1 MAEAKRTTEDIQR
14 EIAEVELQTKQFN
27 LAQAK
32 RTNEEFVARD
42 QQRRKANAQRMT
54 ELKQGREG
62 RAQLVRLC
70 RHKSGGTP
78 DNILKG
84 GGIGSFSVIT
94 RALMP
99 DGVTIF
105 LQCLRCPLNT
115 FCKSRGAE
123 QPRRQ
128 AARKRT
134 AISYALA
141 RRDSSVL
148 LVQRPANA
156 SLMAGMWEL
165 PALAP
170 GVTNGDAPLL
180 QVRHSIT
187 DTDYRVAVFTASPD
201 QLHDFA
207 TNGQWFTHRQCERL
221 PLTGLTRKVLR
232 RLSLAS
238 KDSAGESICH

>member
-32 RTNEEFVARD
+32 RTNEDFVARD

-105 LQCLRCPLNT
+105 LQCLRCPLQMY
-115 FCKSRGAE
+115 G
-123 QPRRQ
+123 
-128 AARKRT
+128 RKNQH
-134 AISYALA
+134 LE
-141 RRDSSVL
+141 
-148 LVQRPANA
+148 PA
-156 SLMAGMWEL
+156 SLKLQKTDPAKYAEMVEFNRLLEL
-165 PALAP
+165 SEDTAP
-170 GVTNGDAPLL
+170 TKNEIRGPTFLFKNADGVPFIPEL
-180 QVRHSIT
+180 V
-187 DTDYRVAVFTASPD
+187 
-201 QLHDFA
+201 
-207 TNGQWFTHRQCERL
+207 
-221 PLTGLTRKVLR
+221 
-232 RLSLAS
+232 
-238 KDSAGESICH
+238 